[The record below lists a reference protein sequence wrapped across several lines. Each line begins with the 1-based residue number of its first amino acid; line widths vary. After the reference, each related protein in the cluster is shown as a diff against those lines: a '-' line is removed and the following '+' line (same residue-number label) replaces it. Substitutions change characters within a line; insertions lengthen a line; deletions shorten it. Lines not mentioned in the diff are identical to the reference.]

1 MHDWPQN
8 WDGTHPFN
16 NVFLLRNPNFLC
28 EAIFDY
34 ADRRETGIRQE
45 QQAFVE
51 EVRQSFMQSPLVQKH
66 VADRNGPGRQP

>member
-1 MHDWPQN
+1 MNFFGQVHDWPQN

-51 EVRQSFMQSPLVQKH
+51 EV
-66 VADRNGPGRQP
+66 